1 LIRGGFAQRGKL
13 KMTSINTN
21 TASVLA
27 SNALVRNERAMSTS
41 MERLSTGLRINSA
54 KDDAAGLAIAK
65 KMAAQV
71 SGLKVAA
78 RNANDAISMLQTYEG
93 ALREMTDMMQ
103 RMRDLTLQ
111 ANSTGLTTTDI
122 ANLGD
127 EYNALGAEI
136 RRVVED
142 TEWNTDADLN
152 GGASHVVQI
161 GANASQTIAITI
173 ADFTDADDADAGGR
187 VMNLVGDSS
196 SAVSWD
202 VTTTTDG
209 VTTLT
214 ASKVAAQ
221 LALVDLAIDDVTDQR
236 ASYGAYISRL
246 EHTVDNLLNVAA
258 NTDASRGRIEDADY
272 ATETTNLA
280 RTQIIAQ
287 AGTAML
293 AQANQIK
300 QTVLALLK

>member
-1 LIRGGFAQRGKL
+1 
-13 KMTSINTN
+13 MTSINTN

-27 SNALVRNERAMSTS
+27 ANALVRNERAMSTS

-65 KMAAQV
+65 KMSAQV

-173 ADFTDADDADAGGR
+173 ADFTDATDANAGGK
-187 VMNLVGDSS
+187 VMNLVGDSTTPVTW
-196 SAVSWD
+196 SAANNAAV
-202 VTTTTDG
+202 VTQIG
-209 VTTLT
+209 L
-214 ASKVAAQ
+214 
-221 LALVDLAIDDVTDQR
+221 LDLAIDDVTDQR

>member
-65 KMAAQV
+65 KMSAQV

-142 TEWNTDADLN
+142 TEWNTDADLD

-173 ADFTDADDADAGGR
+173 ADFTDATDANAGGA

-196 SAVSWD
+196 TPVTWSAANNAAV
-202 VTTTTDG
+202 VT
-209 VTTLT
+209 
-214 ASKVAAQ
+214 Q
-221 LALVDLAIDDVTDQR
+221 LGLLDLAIDDVTDQR

>member
-1 LIRGGFAQRGKL
+1 
-13 KMTSINTN
+13 MTSINTN

-65 KMAAQV
+65 KMSAQV

-187 VMNLVGDSS
+187 VMNLVGDNTYADGGSVGDRW
-196 SAVSWD
+196 VSWSAANNAAV
-202 VTTTTDG
+202 VT
-209 VTTLT
+209 
-214 ASKVAAQ
+214 Q
-221 LALVDLAIDDVTDQR
+221 LGLLDLAIDDVTDQR

>member
-1 LIRGGFAQRGKL
+1 
-13 KMTSINTN
+13 MTSINTN

>member
-1 LIRGGFAQRGKL
+1 
-13 KMTSINTN
+13 MTSINTN

-65 KMAAQV
+65 KMSAQV

-173 ADFTDADDADAGGR
+173 ADFTDATDGNAGGR

-196 SAVSWD
+196 TPVTWSAANNAAV
-202 VTTTTDG
+202 VT
-209 VTTLT
+209 
-214 ASKVAAQ
+214 Q
-221 LALVDLAIDDVTDQR
+221 LGLLDLAIDDVTDQR

>member
-1 LIRGGFAQRGKL
+1 
-13 KMTSINTN
+13 MTSINTN

-65 KMAAQV
+65 KMSAQV

-173 ADFTDADDADAGGR
+173 ADFTDATDANAGGR
-187 VMNLVGDSS
+187 VMNLVGDNTYADGGSVGDRW
-196 SAVSWD
+196 VSWSAANNAAV
-202 VTTTTDG
+202 VT
-209 VTTLT
+209 
-214 ASKVAAQ
+214 Q
-221 LALVDLAIDDVTDQR
+221 LGLLDLAIDDVTDQR